1 MLSMRDHI
9 ITTIPV
15 FELTDSLK
23 EAMHFFTHSTYSH
36 VAIIEND
43 EFLGLLG
50 EADMDSFQETATIE
64 DFRYQL
70 EGFSVGMDAS
80 WLDVLE
86 VFTRNEANIVPVLDN
101 ANHLMG
107 YYDLNDVVGI
117 FTQMPFFTE
126 PGVIL
131 MLEKAARDYSFS
143 EIAQIVESSNTRLLG
158 AFITEAREEQVQITL
173 KMSES
178 NINDVLQTF
187 RRYGYTILFGSVD
200 DQFLEELRER
210 SIYLD
215 KYLNV

>member
-9 ITTIPV
+9 LTTIPV
-15 FELTDSLK
+15 FEPTDSLK
-23 EAMHFFTHSTYSH
+23 EAIHFFTHSTYSH

-43 EFLGLLG
+43 VFLGLLC

-70 EGFSVGMDAS
+70 ERCSVGMDAS

-86 VFTRNEANIVPVLDN
+86 VLTRNEANIVPVLD
-101 ANHLMG
+101 AADHLMG
-107 YYDLNDVVGI
+107 YYDLKDVAGI

-131 MLEKAARDYSFS
+131 MVEKAARDYSFS
-143 EIAQIVESSNTRLLG
+143 EIAQIVEGSNTRLLG
-158 AFITEAREEQVQITL
+158 AFITEARDEHVQITL

-178 NINDVLQTF
+178 NINDVLQSF
-187 RRYGYTILFGSVD
+187 RRYGYSILFGSVD
-200 DQFLEELRER
+200 DQFLEELRQR